1 MGGHAGNNFDAVRL
15 VAALAVVA
23 SHHCLVAGIAQP
35 TVFGPLTPG
44 DVAVLAFFSV
54 SGYLVAA
61 SWAADAT
68 LWRFA
73 ARRFLRVWPA
83 YLVVI
88 VATCVAFAA
97 TDPHSLAP
105 LAAGMYAWKH
115 LTLQS
120 FDWSFFPALADPRL
134 NAPLWTIVFEIR
146 CYALFALLAVAL
158 RGWWPRVLVAAGLP
172 ALAWWTLGR
181 PLFDPSVVGEP
192 AVTGYFCAFF
202 GAGVALCA
210 WPVLRTD
217 RAVAALVACGLVAY
231 VAGSPLLGLVLA
243 IPAVVVF
250 VGTRSWPV
258 LRRAGRFGDLSYGIY
273 LWGWPVQQVV
283 ATRLGPHAGYATL
296 LATSLAVVVPLA
308 ALSWHLVEK
317 RALRAKPSL
326 RTAWPQALK
335 LTLG

>member
-1 MGGHAGNNFDAVRL
+1 M
-15 VAALAVVA
+15 
-23 SHHCLVAGIAQP
+23 
-35 TVFGPLTPG
+35 
-44 DVAVLAFFSV
+44 
-54 SGYLVAA
+54 
-61 SWAADAT
+61 
-68 LWRFA
+68 
-73 ARRFLRVWPA
+73 
-83 YLVVI
+83 
-88 VATCVAFAA
+88 
-97 TDPHSLAP
+97 
-105 LAAGMYAWKH
+105 
-115 LTLQS
+115 
-120 FDWSFFPALADPRL
+120 
-134 NAPLWTIVFEIR
+134 
-146 CYALFALLAVAL
+146 
-158 RGWWPRVLVAAGLP
+158 
-172 ALAWWTLGR
+172 
-181 PLFDPSVVGEP
+181 
-192 AVTGYFCAFF
+192 
-202 GAGVALCA
+202 
-210 WPVLRTD
+210 
-217 RAVAALVACGLVAY
+217 AALVACGLVAY